1 MSIPISH
8 PSSYSYLSYA
18 DRLVVLWQDFLL
30 LVGRIMMGWIFF
42 QSGWGKLGN
51 IAGVAKTFPR
61 RGLAE
66 WLAYISVPAEFFGG
80 LFLIVGFATRYTVF
94 VLLVFTVVASF
105 SSHAYWSAPA
115 QQRAAQA
122 SSFWKNIA
130 IMGGLIVLS
139 VSAAG
144 RFSLDNLLLRKS
156 RPS

>member
-1 MSIPISH
+1 LIDRASTKRGYSGPQREIVRSAYVDTISH

-80 LFLIVGFATRYTVF
+80 LFL
-94 VLLVFTVVASF
+94 
-105 SSHAYWSAPA
+105 
-115 QQRAAQA
+115 
-122 SSFWKNIA
+122 
-130 IMGGLIVLS
+130 
-139 VSAAG
+139 
-144 RFSLDNLLLRKS
+144 
-156 RPS
+156 